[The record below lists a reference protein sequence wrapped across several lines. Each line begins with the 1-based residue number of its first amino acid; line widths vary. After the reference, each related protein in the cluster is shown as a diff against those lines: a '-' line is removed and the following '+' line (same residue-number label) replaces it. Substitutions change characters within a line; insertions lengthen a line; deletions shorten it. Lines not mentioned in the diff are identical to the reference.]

1 MVAKVPTVSRLRSY
15 LMRIHQGDH
24 VAGPVWV
31 VGLAVGTISLV
42 GGAAIRH
49 LGIGIG
55 LIAALASV
63 ATFLFGVLLAFTIDR
78 TRLRLALIH
87 DLIRRTD
94 AGLLSI
100 HALVEAFPDDADSIR
115 DGIDRLIVEQVDF
128 RLAECHLAQPA
139 YLALARSVY
148 ALEPTSPRQEISYY
162 HLLQQSTMIGEH
174 RALMESAVG
183 QALSPLEWGGLLC
196 LFALLLSLVTL
207 LPGGEVIGSIA
218 AGVLG
223 GVLTSLIILLRKL
236 DRLRWHERTSIWEP
250 QARLLRSMG
259 RDPYVP
265 RHVIDA
271 GRFHPRGRTRVA
283 TYPDPYPVMTNKV
296 VTVEE
301 L

>member
-1 MVAKVPTVSRLRSY
+1 VPNVRRLRSY
-15 LMRIHQGDH
+15 LQRIQQGDH
-24 VAGPVWV
+24 VTGPVWF
-31 VGLAVGTISLV
+31 VGGTVAVTSILV
-42 GGAAIRH
+42 GAPTRD
-49 LGIGIG
+49 LGFGIG

-78 TRLRLALIH
+78 TRLRLSLIH

-94 AGLLSI
+94 SGLLSI
-100 HALVEAFPDDADSIR
+100 HALVEAFPEDAGAIR

-139 YLALARSVY
+139 YLSLARSVY
-148 ALEPTSPRQEISYY
+148 ALEPVSPRQEISYY
-162 HLLQQSTMIGEH
+162 HLLQQATMIGEH

-183 QALSPLEWGGLLC
+183 QALSPLEWRG
-196 LFALLLSLVTL
+196 LLSLFLLLLALIAV
-207 LPGGEVIGSIA
+207 LPGGEVIGSAA
-218 AGVLG
+218 AGVLA

-271 GRFHPRGRTRVA
+271 GRFQPRGRTRVVS
-283 TYPDPYPVMTNKV
+283 YPDPYPMTANKI

>member
-1 MVAKVPTVSRLRSY
+1 MRRLRSY
-15 LMRIHQGDH
+15 LQRIHQGDH
-24 VAGPVWV
+24 VTGPVWFVGITVGV
-31 VGLAVGTISLV
+31 VSLLA
-42 GGAAIRH
+42 GAAIRR

-55 LIAALASV
+55 LVAALASV

-78 TRLRLALIH
+78 TRLRLALVH

-100 HALVEAFPDDADSIR
+100 HGLVDAFPADAETIR
-115 DGIDRLIVEQVDF
+115 DGIDRLYVEQVDY

-139 YLALARSVY
+139 YLAFARAVY
-148 ALEPTSPRQEISYY
+148 ALEPTTPRQEISYY
-162 HLLQQSTMIGEH
+162 HLLQQTTLIGEH

-183 QALSPLEWGGLLC
+183 QALSPLEWSGLLA
-196 LFALLLSLVTL
+196 LFALLLALVTL

-218 AGVLG
+218 AGILA
-223 GVLTSLIILLRKL
+223 GVLTSLIVLLRKL

-250 QARLLRSMG
+250 QARLMRSMG

-265 RHVIDA
+265 RHVIEA
-271 GRFHPRGRTRVA
+271 GRFHPTGRTRVVV
-283 TYPDPYPVMTNKV
+283 YPDPYPVMANKV

>member
-1 MVAKVPTVSRLRSY
+1 VRRLRSY
-15 LMRIHQGDH
+15 LQRIHQGDH
-24 VAGPVWV
+24 VTGPVW
-31 VGLAVGTISLV
+31 AVGITVGVVSLLA
-42 GGAAIRH
+42 GAAIRR

-78 TRLRLALIH
+78 TRLRLALVH

-100 HALVEAFPDDADSIR
+100 HGLVDAFPAEAEGIR
-115 DGIDRLIVEQVDF
+115 DAIDRLYVEQVDY

-139 YLALARSVY
+139 YLTFAREVY
-148 ALEPTSPRQEISYY
+148 ALEPATPRQEISYY
-162 HLLQQSTMIGEH
+162 HLLQQTTLIGEH

-183 QALSPLEWGGLLC
+183 QALSPLEWSGLLT
-196 LFALLLSLVTL
+196 LFTLLLALVTL

-218 AGVLG
+218 AGVLA
-223 GVLTSLIILLRKL
+223 GVLTSLIVLLRKL

-250 QARLLRSMG
+250 QARLMRSMG

-265 RHVIDA
+265 RHVIEA
-271 GRFHPRGRTRVA
+271 GRFHPRGRTRVVV
-283 TYPDPYPVMTNKV
+283 YPDPYPVMTNKV

>member
-1 MVAKVPTVSRLRSY
+1 MPGLRSY
-15 LMRIHQGDH
+15 LQRIHRGDH
-24 VAGPVWV
+24 VSGPVWFV
-31 VGLAVGTISLV
+31 GTTVGLVSLLA
-42 GGAAIRH
+42 GAAIRH

-55 LIAALASV
+55 LVAALASV

-94 AGLLSI
+94 AGLLSV
-100 HALVEAFPDDADSIR
+100 HALSEAFPAEAEEIR
-115 DGIDRLIVEQVDF
+115 DHIDRLYVAQVDF

-139 YLALARSVY
+139 YLALARKVY
-148 ALEPTSPRQEISYY
+148 ALEPGTPRQEISYY
-162 HLLQQSTMIGEH
+162 HLLQQTTLIGEH

-183 QALSPLEWGGLLC
+183 QVLSPLEWSGLLT
-196 LFALLLSLVTL
+196 LFALLLALVTL
-207 LPGGEVIGSIA
+207 LPGGEVIGSVG
-218 AGVLG
+218 AGVLA

-236 DRLRWHERTSIWEP
+236 DQLRWHERTSIWEP

-265 RHVIDA
+265 RHVIEA
-271 GRFHPRGRTRVA
+271 GRFRPQGRTRVVV
-283 TYPDPYPVMTNKV
+283 YPDPYPIMTNKV